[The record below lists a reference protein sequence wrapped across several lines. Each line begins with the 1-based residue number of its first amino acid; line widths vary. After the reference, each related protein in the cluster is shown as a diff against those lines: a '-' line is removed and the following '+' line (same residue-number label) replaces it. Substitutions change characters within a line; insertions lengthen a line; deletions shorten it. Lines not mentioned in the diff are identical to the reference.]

1 VTLPAR
7 EKTKIKICGITTVA
21 DSLLAAQ
28 AGADYIGILVGV
40 SFSPRQIS
48 VDVARLICEQST
60 LPVVILVFNWEAA
73 AIKRLVQKLHPHAV
87 QLLGQE
93 SVSLVKSLKKMVAC
107 ELWKTIHLPP
117 RGHGETNIA
126 AYVDN
131 VNSLFAAGINAVLID
146 TVVGAPEEGWRYGGT
161 GRVNDWDLARKL
173 VAATAVPAFLAGGI
187 NPENIRQAIETVRPC
202 GIDLCSGVE
211 ITTGKKDPE
220 KLRRLIQAAHGTT
233 SESNCGTKAGS
244 K

>member
-1 VTLPAR
+1 MPTR
-7 EKTKIKICGITTVA
+7 EKIKIKICGITNVA

-28 AGADYIGILVGV
+28 AGADYIGVLVGV

-48 VDVARLICEQST
+48 VDEARLICDQST
-60 LPVVILVFNWEAA
+60 LPVVILVFNWEPA
-73 AIKRLVQKLHPHAV
+73 AIQRIVQILHPHAV

-93 SVSLVKSLKKMVAC
+93 SLSLVKSLKKMVAC
-107 ELWKTIHLPP
+107 DLWKTIHLPP
-117 RGHGETNIA
+117 RGQGEINIT
-126 AYVDN
+126 AYEDN
-131 VNSLFAAGINAVLID
+131 MNSLFAAGISTVLID
-146 TVVGAPEEGWRYGGT
+146 TVVGSIEEGWRYGGT

-173 VAATAVPAFLAGGI
+173 VAATPVPTFLAGGI
-187 NPENIRQAIETVRPC
+187 NPENIRQAIETVHPC

-220 KLRRLIQAAHGTT
+220 KLRRLIKAAHGAI
-233 SESNCGTKAGS
+233 SESNGRAKTGS